1 MQRKGPWKRPS
12 GGPIENSIFRSYRKF
27 SIPFIEIVQAM
38 VMIGA
43 HGEYKL
49 MVVFLHAIS
58 HIPAT
63 GPLKKT
69 PHTVLPFSSE

>member
-1 MQRKGPWKRPS
+1 
-12 GGPIENSIFRSYRKF
+12 
-27 SIPFIEIVQAM
+27 
-38 VMIGA
+38 MIGA

-63 GPLKKT
+63 GSLRKCPIRYC
-69 PHTVLPFSSE
+69 PFHPDEYAKCKGMEIIIKSS

>member
-1 MQRKGPWKRPS
+1 
-12 GGPIENSIFRSYRKF
+12 
-27 SIPFIEIVQAM
+27 M